1 VRVDQVAGV
10 ESPSRTVKHGDFL
23 VTVVSDGYISVP
35 DDIVAAGA
43 EPDARPALLDR
54 LPAAACGVKAYA
66 NIPIVQAGGDLI
78 IFDVGGGAHYQPT
91 EGRLARNMTAA
102 GLDRSAITKVVF
114 THAHPD
120 HVWGTQNNDG
130 DLLFPNATYYVG
142 KAEWDFWM
150 DPDFLINMPAGLHA
164 FARGTRQALDA
175 VKGRLVFLQPGDDV
189 VTGLRALDTTGHTPG
204 HLSFELAGGDGL
216 LIAADVATS
225 SIVSFE
231 HPEWVFGFDT
241 LPEIAIRTRR
251 SFLDRAATD
260 RPQLLGY
267 HWPYPGL
274 GTAERHQTA
283 YRFCPSTAC
292 DTNE

>member
-1 VRVDQVAGV
+1 VPLDQITGP
-10 ESPSRTVKHGDFL
+10 ESPAQTVKLGDFL

-35 DDIVAAGA
+35 DDIVTAGA
-43 EPDARPALLDR
+43 APDARPALLNR
-54 LPAAACGVKAYA
+54 LPAAASGVKAYA
-66 NIPIVQAGGDLI
+66 NIPIVRAGGDLI

-91 EGRLARNMTAA
+91 EGLLARSMAAA

-120 HVWGTQNNDG
+120 HVWGTQSDDG
-130 DLLFPNATYYVG
+130 ALLFPNATYYVG
-142 KAEWDFWM
+142 RAEWAFWM
-150 DPDFLINMPAGLHA
+150 DPDFLTTMPVALHG
-164 FARGTRQALDA
+164 FAQGTRRALDA
-175 VKGRLVFLQPGDDV
+175 VKDRLVFLEPGDDV
-189 VTGLRALDTTGHTPG
+189 VTGVRALDTTGHTPG

-231 HPEWVFGFDT
+231 HPEWIFGFDT
-241 LPEIAIRTRR
+241 FPEIAVRTRQ

-274 GTAERHQTA
+274 GTAERHKAA
-283 YRFCPSTAC
+283 YRFCPSHAGKPHG
-292 DTNE
+292 